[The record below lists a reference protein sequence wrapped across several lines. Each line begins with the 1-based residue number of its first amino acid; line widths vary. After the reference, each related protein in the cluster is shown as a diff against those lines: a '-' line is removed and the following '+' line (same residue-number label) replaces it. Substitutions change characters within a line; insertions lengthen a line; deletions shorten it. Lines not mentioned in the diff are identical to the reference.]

1 MKSGKVFL
9 VSNDGRNYSLS
20 PGMTCTFA
28 QYAAAIAVDAVAPS
42 PVVTNLES
50 SSSSKGN
57 DNKNTATGETGG
69 TKGTF
74 HLLGSIS
81 RKIIVVPEYEI
92 GSRKWEDED
101 AGMLVEPSKQASVS
115 VKGISTRPERSNSLG
130 TEVSDTEY
138 ERGASMSLDYQFD
151 ND

>member
-9 VSNDGRNYSLS
+9 VSNDGRKYSLS

-28 QYAAAIAVDAVAPS
+28 QYAAAIAVDATAPS

-57 DNKNTATGETGG
+57 DNKNANNVETS

-92 GSRKWEDED
+92 GSRKWEDEE
-101 AGMLVEPSKQASVS
+101 AKSVEPFKQASVP
-115 VKGISTRPERSNSLG
+115 VKGLGTRPERSNSLG

-138 ERGASMSLDYQFD
+138 ERGAPMSMEYQSD